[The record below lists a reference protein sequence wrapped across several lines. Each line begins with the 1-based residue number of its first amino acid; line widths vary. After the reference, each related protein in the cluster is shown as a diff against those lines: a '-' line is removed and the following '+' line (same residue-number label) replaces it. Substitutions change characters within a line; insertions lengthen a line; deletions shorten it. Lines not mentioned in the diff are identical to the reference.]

1 MTRAQGKQEDYRGTQ
16 GTRVRAWVACVRQRY
31 AEKPSVRLGLAYR
44 RAQGSIPTAST
55 WASIS
60 CSWSLACRFN
70 PRSLQVRD
78 QIASIECLLE
88 ELKRF
93 TYAMVVQSRP
103 LRGDDRDHIISIF
116 GATA

>member
-1 MTRAQGKQEDYRGTQ
+1 MF
-16 GTRVRAWVACVRQRY
+16 
-31 AEKPSVRLGLAYR
+31 
-44 RAQGSIPTAST
+44 SIPTAST
-55 WASIS
+55 ATSIS
-60 CSWSLACRFN
+60 GSRSLACRFG
-70 PRSLQVRD
+70 PRSVQLHD

-93 TYAMVVQSRP
+93 TYAMVVQGRP